1 MALLVASL
9 IRFLVLVF
17 FEVPLLAVIPVMHLV
32 ILAFAHTLLVGFV
45 FRIILG
51 VVLVV
56 VLEQRSRYSLYR
68 GSGETDSYR
77 YCQNSGKMF
86 EICSHMQVIRTR
98 MAVRAAAAGAAP
110 KAARASI
117 VARFV

>member
-1 MALLVASL
+1 
-9 IRFLVLVF
+9 
-17 FEVPLLAVIPVMHLV
+17 
-32 ILAFAHTLLVGFV
+32 
-45 FRIILG
+45 
-51 VVLVV
+51 
-56 VLEQRSRYSLYR
+56 
-68 GSGETDSYR
+68 
-77 YCQNSGKMF
+77 MF